1 MSQTWQTVLLS
12 LATSLIVSFLT
23 FVLGLKSGK
32 NQTDR
37 AKLQNLYK
45 NLYSHFSELKESLNM
60 IVLNPGRVIKKLSE
74 VCTP

>member
-45 NLYSHFSELKESLNM
+45 NLYSHFSELKESLQYDR
-60 IVLNPGRVIKKLSE
+60 PKSWRVIKKLSE